1 MPTNSIEVIYCRVLK
16 MNATRLRGAQRGDA
30 EHSLF
35 VRKSCP
41 GMSVIE
47 CVADIDVYTV
57 EKKWGVYN
65 IYILKRGM

>member
-1 MPTNSIEVIYCRVLK
+1 
-16 MNATRLRGAQRGDA
+16 MNANGLRGAQRGDA

-35 VRKSCP
+35 VRRSCP

-47 CVADIDVYTV
+47 CVADIDGYTV
-57 EKKWGVYN
+57 KKKWRVHK